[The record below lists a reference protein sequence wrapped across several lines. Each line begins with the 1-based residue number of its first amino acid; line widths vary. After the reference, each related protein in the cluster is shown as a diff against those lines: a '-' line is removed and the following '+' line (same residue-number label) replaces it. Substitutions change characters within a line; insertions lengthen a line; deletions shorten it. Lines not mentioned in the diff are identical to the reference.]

1 MSMKRLSP
9 DLIQQQIYTRERSGI
24 FRATEGFDTVAASD
38 GLDAVFIKK
47 QLHPF
52 CGYDAPAELVSRGE
66 KDDASYPPAIHLF
79 HTEGGDTVLGRSV
92 YQSADFTGLRSAFLT
107 HNYIIPAARQNEI
120 VTHYRDYVEA
130 AFAERYVPEIGRQLP
145 ELEHIPQNPRYAQ
158 EGLPRLMAEKLLH
171 ELKLDEKTFKRLLFA
186 VMTAVGEGR
195 KKVYVA
201 LDVPAEQISAAASAL
216 VQVLYASLPFE
227 QRRRL
232 GFITYAKEPQSRK
245 FIHLQFVERGSIRPN
260 DREIEKDYVFD
271 LATGRAPQD
280 ELEEG
285 RQPYLEIVWKAIGD
299 LDQLQEF
306 HRFADEML
314 AGMEPQRRLLLSS
327 YHELAVFYQIEAGNW
342 DLYEAHKITVL
353 RGLLSYLEP
362 AGALDSRIRL
372 NDIFLAAFD
381 REFDAVKLRSMP
393 DLAVVECF
401 RDYYRLESRSY
412 GIKLLNYL
420 IYAISNAV
428 MGDKP
433 ELASALYA
441 LVESQPEMSKTF
453 FDHVLKHSDLESSLF
468 EPYIRDKFEEARGSR
483 EVLNLVHS
491 WAVAHPGVLRNE
503 AFKEYAVAALA
514 DKLKQEQPLLPAVH
528 MALEH
533 IRKWGRTPVTDRG
546 MTLADSVL
554 AEELSLAAKR
564 VLLDK
569 LELDQLTREQITGA
583 EFLAR
588 PDAFAGLLLEG
599 KQRNH
604 VDMLQALYE
613 WFAQR
618 EAAEDIFDGLP
629 SADVERLQQLGK
641 KWLQSTVDLAHFGKI
656 MLAFYDIKSGQVD
669 YKALLDYL
677 QRNAKD
683 PEQIY
688 EFMLWSQ
695 GQPQF
700 AHGRGI
706 VSGYTAA
713 LLNYFKTHDRNAFKN
728 RDYRTRYF
736 DKAGAPL
743 AAVFA
748 KIRLEL
754 SSPFKRFLAQ
764 NGKKVRMSAMI
775 LLAGLVVIAGILIVM
790 QQQGM
795 LGGAKPPTEA
805 TPPPAPVEPE
815 VLVYADQVTGT
826 DGAETTSLVFLFA
839 GAEKCKTF
847 DPAALSIVALD
858 QTVQQFANLKF
869 DAYCADG
876 TGAAGDSAG
885 NGASSGADGSDSNSS
900 GDGSGAEGSG
910 TNGTDGASGTGG
922 SNSSNSS
929 NGTGGTNGSAA
940 GSAGSAANE
949 ATGSSAN
956 ANGAA
961 GSTGAGDDAVG
972 NGGVGN
978 RSAGNAVTSHGPAGS
993 GDSTETTDGPAGN
1006 AGRQGAEAPHNG
1018 QGGSDQAAQ
1027 ADQGAGTSGQAGT
1040 SGTNASGNG
1049 QAGDSNSAQ
1058 PEGAANDG
1066 SNGKTNGETKPVY
1079 SSRVT
1084 VSLGQKVDIPAGSVI
1099 KVGDQQYTV
1108 ITREE
1113 VKTKA
1118 GGSLQS
1124 TQPSKPAQP
1133 ETDAAQP

>member
-1 MSMKRLSP
+1 MKRSSP

-107 HNYIIPAARQNEI
+107 HNYIIPAARQDEI
-120 VTHYRDYVEA
+120 VTRYRDYIEA
-130 AFAERYVPEIGRQLP
+130 AFAERYVTEIGRQLP

-201 LDVPAEQISAAASAL
+201 LDVPADQISAAASAL
-216 VQVLYASLPFE
+216 VQVLYACLPFE

-285 RQPYLEIVWKAIGD
+285 RQPYLEMVWKAIGD
-299 LDQLQEF
+299 LERLQEF

-314 AGMEPQRRLLLSS
+314 AGMEPQRRLQLSS

-362 AGALDSRIRL
+362 AGALESRIRL

-381 REFDAVKLRSMP
+381 REFDAVKQRSMP

-420 IYAISNAV
+420 IHAIGNAV

-433 ELASALYA
+433 ELARSLYA
-441 LVESQPEMSKTF
+441 LVESQPELSKAF
-453 FDHVLKHSDLESSLF
+453 FDHVLKNSDLEDSLF
-468 EPYIRDKFEEARGSR
+468 EPYIRDKFEAALASR
-483 EVLNLVHS
+483 EVLNVVHG

-503 AFKEYAVAALA
+503 AFKEYAVAAMA
-514 DKLKQEQPLLPAVH
+514 DKLKKEQPLLPAVH

-554 AEELSLAAKR
+554 AENLSLAAKR
-564 VLLDK
+564 VLLDE
-569 LELDQLTREQITGA
+569 LEVEQLTREQVTGA

-588 PDAFAGLLLEG
+588 PDAFAELLFEG

-604 VDMLQALYE
+604 VDILQALYE

-618 EAAEDIFDGLP
+618 EASEDIFDGLP
-629 SADVERLQQLGK
+629 SADVERLQQLSK
-641 KWLQSTVDLAHFGKI
+641 KWLQSTVELAQFGKI
-656 MLAFYDIKSGQVD
+656 VLAFYDTKAGQVD

-683 PEQIY
+683 PERIY

-695 GQPQF
+695 GQPLF
-700 AHGRGI
+700 AHARGI
-706 VSGYTAA
+706 VPGYTAA

-815 VLVYADQVTGT
+815 VLVYADQVIGA

-847 DPAALSIVALD
+847 DPAALSIVAPD

-869 DAYCADG
+869 DAYCVDG
-876 TGAAGDSAG
+876 TGSAGDSAG
-885 NGASSGADGSDSNSS
+885 NGASNGADGADSSSS
-900 GDGSGAEGSG
+900 GDGSGTEGAGTSG
-910 TNGTDGASGTGG
+910 YD
-922 SNSSNSS
+922 
-929 NGTGGTNGSAA
+929 GSAA
-940 GSAGSAANE
+940 GSTGSESNVGTGSGAANG
-949 ATGSSAN
+949 AADSTGAGNSAVGN
-956 ANGAA
+956 DAVDNTVTSNGAA
-961 GSTGAGDDAVG
+961 GS
-972 NGGVGN
+972 
-978 RSAGNAVTSHGPAGS
+978 
-993 GDSTETTDGPAGN
+993 GDSPERLDGPAGN
-1006 AGRQGAEAPHNG
+1006 VEGQGAEAPHNG
-1018 QGGSDQAAQ
+1018 QGSDQAG
-1027 ADQGAGTSGQAGT
+1027 QGAGTSGQAGT
-1040 SGTNASGNG
+1040 SGTDASGNG
-1049 QAGDSNSAQ
+1049 QAGDPNATQLGGTASGT
-1058 PEGAANDG
+1058 P
-1066 SNGKTNGETKPVY
+1066 NGETKLVY

-1084 VSLGQKVDIPAGSVI
+1084 VSLGQKVDVPVGSVI
-1099 KVGDQQYTV
+1099 KVGDQQLTV
-1108 ITREE
+1108 ITRQEAE
-1113 VKTKA
+1113 TKA
-1118 GGSLQS
+1118 GQNSQMES
-1124 TQPSKPAQP
+1124 VKPESEAVQP
-1133 ETDAAQP
+1133 

>member
-1 MSMKRLSP
+1 MKRSSP

-79 HTEGGDTVLGRSV
+79 HTESGDTVLGRSV

-107 HNYIIPAARQNEI
+107 HNYIIPAARQDEI

-216 VQVLYASLPFE
+216 VQVLYACLPFE

-285 RQPYLEIVWKAIGD
+285 RQPYLEMVWKAIGD
-299 LDQLQEF
+299 LERLQAF

-327 YHELAVFYQIEAGNW
+327 YHELAVFYQIEDGNW

-362 AGALDSRIRL
+362 AGALESRIRL

-381 REFDAVKLRSMP
+381 REFDAVKLRNMP

-412 GIKLLNYL
+412 GIKLINYL
-420 IYAISNAV
+420 IYAIGNAV

-433 ELASALYA
+433 DLARSLYA

-453 FDHVLKHSDLESSLF
+453 FDHVLKNSDLESSLF
-468 EPYIRDKFEEARGSR
+468 EPYIRAKFEEALGSR
-483 EVLNLVHS
+483 EVLNVVHS
-491 WAVAHPGVLRNE
+491 WAVAHPGVLRNG

-514 DKLKQEQPLLPAVH
+514 DKLKKEQPLLPAVH

-546 MTLADSVL
+546 MTLADSEL

-564 VLLDK
+564 VLLDE
-569 LELDQLTREQITGA
+569 LELEQLTREQITGA

-588 PDAFAGLLLEG
+588 PDAFAGLLFEG

-629 SADVERLQQLGK
+629 AADVGRLQNLGK

-656 MLAFYDIKSGQVD
+656 VLAFYDTTSGQVD

-683 PEQIY
+683 PERIY

-764 NGKKVRMSAMI
+764 NGKKARMSAMI
-775 LLAGLVVIAGILIVM
+775 LLAGLVVIAGILIFM

-815 VLVYADQVTGT
+815 VLVYADQVIGT

-839 GAEKCKTF
+839 GTERCKAF
-847 DPAALSIVALD
+847 DPAALSIEAPD

-869 DAYCADG
+869 DAYCVDG
-876 TGAAGDSAG
+876 TGAAGGSAG
-885 NGASSGADGSDSNSS
+885 NGASSGADGAESSGS
-900 GDGSGAEGSG
+900 GDGSGAGGAGTSGSDG
-910 TNGTDGASGTGG
+910 VGGTD
-922 SNSSNSS
+922 
-929 NGTGGTNGSAA
+929 GSAA
-940 GSAGSAANE
+940 GGTGSATNEGTSSGATAND
-949 ATGSSAN
+949 T
-956 ANGAA
+956 A

-972 NGGVGN
+972 NGGAGK
-978 RSAGNAVTSHGPAGS
+978 RSADNTVTSNGAAGS
-993 GDSTETTDGPAGN
+993 GDSAGTTDGSAGN
-1006 AGRQGAEAPHNG
+1006 TGGQGSQAPQNG
-1018 QGGSDQAAQ
+1018 QGGSDGQ

-1040 SGTNASGNG
+1040 SGTDATGNG
-1049 QAGDSNSAQ
+1049 QAGDPNATQ
-1058 PEGAANDG
+1058 PEGA
-1066 SNGKTNGETKPVY
+1066 SNGISSGKTDGETKPVY

-1084 VSLGQKVDIPAGSVI
+1084 VSLGQKVDVLTGSVI
-1099 KVGDQQYTV
+1099 TVGDQQYSV
-1108 ITREE
+1108 ITRQEAE
-1113 VKTKA
+1113 AKA
-1118 GGSLQS
+1118 GVSLQP
-1124 TQPSKPAQP
+1124 TQPAEPAQP
-1133 ETDAAQP
+1133 QSETVQP